1 MAVDDL
7 RVERNTMNRRDF
19 LLSTAVAVPLTSMP
33 HLRKCSPAKQPRRV
47 CIHLVDWPAGTL
59 IEHARA
65 VAEMTPTRSITV
77 AAQKRLSA
85 WKLGDALVADTTH
98 TAESLQPG
106 DAVAKRRIQ
115 NGDVIDPTTQL
126 RVVCSVEVVS

>member
-1 MAVDDL
+1 MAIDDL

-19 LLSTAVAVPLTSMP
+19 LLSTAVAVPLSTAITLP
-33 HLRKCSPAKQPRRV
+33 LQPPQPRRV
-47 CIHLVDWPAGTL
+47 RIHLVDWPAGTP

>member
-1 MAVDDL
+1 
-7 RVERNTMNRRDF
+7 MNRRDF
-19 LLSTAVAVPLTSMP
+19 LLSTAVAVPLSTAIT
-33 HLRKCSPAKQPRRV
+33 LSPSPQPRRV
-47 CIHLVDWPAGTL
+47 RIHLVDWPAGTP

-65 VAEMTPTRSITV
+65 VAEMTPTRNITV

-85 WKLGDALVADTTH
+85 WKLGDALVADTMH

-126 RVVCSVEVVS
+126 RVVCSVEVMS

>member
-7 RVERNTMNRRDF
+7 RGKRNTMNRRDF
-19 LLSTAVAVPLTSMP
+19 LLSTAVAVPLSTAIT
-33 HLRKCSPAKQPRRV
+33 LSPPQPQPRRV
-47 CIHLVDWPAGTL
+47 RIHLVDWPAGTP
-59 IEHARA
+59 IEHYLA

-85 WKLGDALVADTTH
+85 WKPGDVLVAETTYA
-98 TAESLQPG
+98 AESLQPG

-115 NGDVIDPTTQL
+115 NGDLLDPTTQL
-126 RVVCSVEVVS
+126 RVVCSVEVV

>member
-1 MAVDDL
+1 MAIDDL

-19 LLSTAVAVPLTSMP
+19 LLSTAALSTVTTL
-33 HLRKCSPAKQPRRV
+33 SPQPPQPRRV
-47 CIHLVDWPAGTL
+47 RIHLVDWPAGTP

-98 TAESLQPG
+98 PAESLQPG

>member
-1 MAVDDL
+1 
-7 RVERNTMNRRDF
+7 MNRRDF
-19 LLSTAVAVPLTSMP
+19 LISTAVAVPLTSMP
-33 HLRKCSPAKQPRRV
+33 HLRKCSPAKQRV
-47 CIHLVDWPAGTL
+47 RIHLVDWPAGTP

-115 NGDVIDPTTQL
+115 NGDPIDPTTQL
-126 RVVCSVEVVS
+126 RVVCSVEVVKA

>member
-19 LLSTAVAVPLTSMP
+19 LLSTAVAVPLSTATT
-33 HLRKCSPAKQPRRV
+33 LSPLPPQPRRV
-47 CIHLVDWPAGTL
+47 RIHLVDWPAGTP

-65 VAEMTPTRSITV
+65 VAEMPPTRSITV

-115 NGDVIDPTTQL
+115 NGDPIDPTTQL
-126 RVVCSVEVVS
+126 RVVCSVEVV

>member
-1 MAVDDL
+1 
-7 RVERNTMNRRDF
+7 MNRRDF
-19 LLSTAVAVPLTSMP
+19 LLSTAVAVPLSKAIT
-33 HLRKCSPAKQPRRV
+33 LSPPRRV
-47 CIHLVDWPAGTL
+47 RIHLVDWPAGTP

-65 VAEMTPTRSITV
+65 VAEMVPTRSITV

-115 NGDVIDPTTQL
+115 NGDLLDPTTQL
-126 RVVCSVEVVS
+126 RVVCSVEVMS

>member
-1 MAVDDL
+1 
-7 RVERNTMNRRDF
+7 MNRRDF
-19 LLSTAVAVPLTSMP
+19 LLSAAVAVPLSTAITLPPQPPQP
-33 HLRKCSPAKQPRRV
+33 HRV
-47 CIHLVDWPAGTL
+47 RIHLVDWPAGTP

-126 RVVCSVEVVS
+126 RVVCSVEVV

>member
-1 MAVDDL
+1 
-7 RVERNTMNRRDF
+7 MNRRDF
-19 LLSTAVAVPLTSMP
+19 LLSTAVAVPLSTAIT
-33 HLRKCSPAKQPRRV
+33 LSPAPPQPRRV
-47 CIHLVDWPAGTL
+47 RIHLVDWPAGTP

-106 DAVAKRRIQ
+106 DAVAKRRVQ
-115 NGDVIDPTTQL
+115 NGDSIDPTTQL

>member
-1 MAVDDL
+1 MK
-7 RVERNTMNRRDF
+7 RREF
-19 LLSTAVAVPLTSMP
+19 LLSTALAATVPLDVAAATP
-33 HLRKCSPAKQPRRV
+33 QPKRV

-98 TAESLQPG
+98 TADSLQPG
-106 DAVAKRRIQ
+106 DAVAKRRVQ
-115 NGDVIDPTTQL
+115 NGELIDPTTQW
-126 RVVCSVEVVS
+126 RIVCSVEVVS

>member
-19 LLSTAVAVPLTSMP
+19 LLSPAVAVPLSTAIT
-33 HLRKCSPAKQPRRV
+33 LSPPQPQPRRV
-47 CIHLVDWPAGTL
+47 RIHLVDWPAGTP

-106 DAVAKRRIQ
+106 DAVAKRRVQ
-115 NGDVIDPTTQL
+115 NGDLLDPTTQL